1 MAAKKKSA
9 LGDGSAR
16 FMNNSK
22 HTSQVLSSLTMESGR
37 GKSVAT
43 GFYRL
48 PCDKLEEFT
57 LKQEY
62 DFSPWKEEKF
72 QELLLSVKEFGVL
85 QPIVVR
91 ELPQKTGHYEVLAG
105 EHRWKASKKLGIET
119 VPAHILTNCDDDR
132 AKSVFTLTNIV
143 SRDLTIGDKI
153 QGWSHYYDLTKGKTQ
168 ETIKILKEQGILE
181 TIEEKDISKRQIF
194 RFYKINQL
202 EEPLRQLVLTEKI
215 SVNSGEQLANFSKTQ
230 QILLSSY
237 GEQLQSPA
245 WLRQVVA
252 LEKGERPGQIL
263 DEKGLHYLFQEL
275 PNLPQ
280 KPSFSGVMKGA
291 KRVLKAKLTQDQY
304 ENSEEILEE
313 ALDLYQKKD
322 LIQRAL
328 DAYAQAHPEDFTEI
342 QE

>member
-1 MAAKKKSA
+1 M
-9 LGDGSAR
+9 
-16 FMNNSK
+16 
-22 HTSQVLSSLTMESGR
+22 
-37 GKSVAT
+37 AT

-48 PCDKLEEFT
+48 KCDKLEEFT
-57 LKQEY
+57 LKDDY
-62 DFSPWKEEKF
+62 DFSPWKEERF

-91 ELPQKTGHYEVLAG
+91 ELPEKPGFYEILAG
-105 EHRWKASKKLGIET
+105 EHRWKASKKLGLET

-168 ETIKILKEQGILE
+168 ETIKILKEQGVLE
-181 TIEEKDISKRQIF
+181 KIEEKDISKRQIF

-202 EEPLRQLVLTEKI
+202 EEPLRQLVLSEKI
-215 SVNSGEQLANFSKTQ
+215 SINGGEQLSNLDKTQ
-230 QILLSSY
+230 QILLLPY
-237 GEQLQSPA
+237 TEQLQSPA
-245 WLRQVVA
+245 WLRQVIA
-252 LEKGERPGQIL
+252 LEKGEISGQSF
-263 DEKGLHYLFQEL
+263 DEKGLRYIFQEL

-291 KRVLKAKLTQDQY
+291 KKVLKAKLSEDQY
-304 ENSEEILEE
+304 ENSDEILEE
-313 ALDLYQKKD
+313 ALDLYQKKE

-328 DAYAQAHPEDFTEI
+328 EAYARAHPEDFSEI
-342 QE
+342 